1 MNELEMLK
9 KRAIEG
15 GLIDVLNYKNALKKE
30 NIKAYRSNTRELV
43 ARLIANDQTT
53 KLDINPMVHGE
64 KIDAIVNETVP
75 EKKTRKP
82 RKKAV
87 KKDTE

>member
-15 GLIDVLNYKNALKKE
+15 SLIDVLNYKNALKKE
-30 NIKAYRSNTRELV
+30 SIKAYRSNTRELV
-43 ARLIANDQTT
+43 ARLIANDQN
-53 KLDINPMVHGE
+53 INPVVHGE

-75 EKKTRKP
+75 VKKTRKP
-82 RKKAV
+82 RKK
-87 KKDTE
+87 DTE